1 MLDIFHIHDFFYDT
15 KQNVKS
21 LCIHFRYCPKQSK
34 ECITYAPQTQ
44 FQPKK
49 TIDRIN
55 IHDYFLVR
63 PKKCELFYIHVHTLP
78 ILMGSLYQQSSIYYK
93 APNKENFNLN
103 IKFAH
108 LQIPYTYN
116 QPAKTKWENLHVLQN
131 LVHPGLTQTHFAAR
145 TFKGD
150 AELIGNH
157 SGSLGGSWEGRVT
170 DLDWIHRHTHLVEL
184 LHMHSITGLS
194 HHRTS
199 NPNNPKHWYANPVP
213 SGAARRQ
220 RAPARIPAVPARTP
234 ASCRSP
240 GGSTPR
246 WHQLKL
252 WAGTCNFW
260 SGEFEERTRLLPAGM
275 EDSYQRWD
283 Y

>member
-1 MLDIFHIHDFFYDT
+1 LLDIFHIHDFFYDT

-103 IKFAH
+103 IKFAPSNTLH
-108 LQIPYTYN
+108 I
-116 QPAKTKWENLHVLQN
+116 QPASKDKVRKFTCITK
-131 LVHPGLTQTHFAAR
+131 F
-145 TFKGD
+145 
-150 AELIGNH
+150 
-157 SGSLGGSWEGRVT
+157 GSSR
-170 DLDWIHRHTHLVEL
+170 I
-184 LHMHSITGLS
+184 
-194 HHRTS
+194 
-199 NPNNPKHWYANPVP
+199 NPN
-213 SGAARRQ
+213 SLC
-220 RAPARIPAVPARTP
+220 
-234 ASCRSP
+234 S
-240 GGSTPR
+240 
-246 WHQLKL
+246 
-252 WAGTCNFW
+252 
-260 SGEFEERTRLLPAGM
+260 
-275 EDSYQRWD
+275 
-283 Y
+283 